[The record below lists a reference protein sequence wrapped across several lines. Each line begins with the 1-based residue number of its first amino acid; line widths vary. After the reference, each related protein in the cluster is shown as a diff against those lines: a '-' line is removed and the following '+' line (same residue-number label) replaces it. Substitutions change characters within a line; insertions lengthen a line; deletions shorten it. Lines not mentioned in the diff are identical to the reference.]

1 MLKQIIKRPVLA
13 TVISILLVLLGIV
26 GMLGLPITKFP
37 DIAPP
42 TVMVTA
48 VYPGANA
55 ETIGRSVAP
64 PLENAINGVENM
76 DYISSVASNDGTLTI
91 TVIFKL
97 GTDPDQAA
105 INVQNRVAQVTNQM
119 PAEVIQSGITTL
131 KRQNSMIAMVTLT
144 SEDGSMNDLFLEN
157 YTKINIV
164 PELKRI
170 KGVGDAMVYGNKDYS
185 MRIWLDPDKLNTY
198 NLTPNDV
205 SQAIQAQ
212 NLEAAPG
219 RFGEQSAETKEYVLR
234 YKGKYTET
242 EQYENIIVKAQ
253 NDGSLLRLKDI
264 AKVEFAAYSYTVAS
278 NYNTKPS
285 VTMAIFQM
293 SGSNA
298 NEVQIALQKRMEE
311 LSKSFPGKMEYKIPY
326 TTKES
331 LDQSI
336 NQVIMTLIEAFIL
349 VFIVVFI
356 FLQDFRSTLIPA
368 IAVPVSIVGTFFF
381 MNLFGF
387 SINILTL
394 FALVLAI
401 GIVGDDAI
409 VVVEAVHAK
418 MEHKKMNARVATV
431 AAMGEISGAIV
442 SITLV
447 MSAVFI
453 PVAFMDG
460 STGLFYKQFAITLAI
475 AIVISAVNALT
486 LSPALCALLL
496 KGHHE
501 EDTQK
506 HKTFKDRF
514 FIAFN
519 TAFDKLTFRYGKAVL
534 LIIKRKWIGF
544 SILAIFSALFLWFSF
559 TTPKAFIPD
568 EDQSFIIVTANL
580 AAGASKDR
588 TTAVISDTEQKLAA
602 HPAVREVISVNGLSL
617 FTGSMSSS
625 AGTFFIRLNDAKHR
639 GAVNKLGDIIGE
651 IQGMLAADKRANFL
665 VLNTPTV
672 DGFGNSSGMELV
684 LQDRNNASLQE
695 LGNISYGMMG
705 ALMQRPEI
713 AVAFTTFDASY
724 PQYEVVVDEAKAAQ
738 LGLSVREVL
747 HVLQGYYGSIQ
758 ASDFNRFGKYYRVLV
773 QATPETRTEESSL
786 QKIFVKNAKQEMVP
800 ISTVVTLKAI
810 TGAEVVERFNL
821 FNASN
826 LTVMPA
832 PGYSTG
838 QAMAAIAQ
846 VSEQVLPLGYT
857 YDYKGMSREESMATS
872 QSTLIFMLCIAFVYF
887 LLSAQYESYI
897 LPFAVLLSIP
907 VGLSGVFLG
916 IGLADISN
924 NIYVQIAM
932 VMLIGLLAKN
942 GILIVEFAV
951 QRRRAGKSLVAAAVE
966 GAKARFRPILMT
978 SLAFITG
985 ITPLIFV
992 VGPSAMGNHSIGY
1005 AAIFGMLVGTI
1016 LGVFLTPVLFVVFQ
1030 HLQEKVS
1037 SKSKG
1042 VKDWEF

>member
-13 TVISILLVLLGIV
+13 TVISVLLVILGGV
-26 GMLGLPITKFP
+26 GMLSLPITKFP

-42 TVMVTA
+42 TVTVTA

-105 INVQNRVAQVTNQM
+105 INVQNRVSQVTNQL
-119 PAEVIQSGITTL
+119 PAEVIQSGITTI

-144 SEDGSMNDLFLEN
+144 SEDGSMDDLFLEN

-185 MRIWLDPDKLNTY
+185 MRIWLDPDKLNAY

-205 SQAIQAQ
+205 SAAIQAQ

-219 RFGEQSAETKEYVLR
+219 RFGEQSTEVKEYVMR
-234 YKGKYTET
+234 YKGKFTEP

-253 NDGSLLRLKDI
+253 HDGSVLRLKDL
-264 AKVEFAAYSYTVAS
+264 ARVEFAAYSYTVQS

-298 NEVQIALQKRMEE
+298 NEVQIALQNRMEE

-326 TTKES
+326 ATKES

-336 NQVIMTLIEAFIL
+336 KQVIKTLIEAFIL

-381 MNLFGF
+381 MHIFGF

-401 GIVGDDAI
+401 GIVVDDAI

-418 MEHKKMNARVATV
+418 MERRKLGPKAATV
-431 AAMGEISGAIV
+431 SAMGEISGAIV

-447 MSAVFI
+447 MSAVFV
-453 PVAFMDG
+453 PVAFMEG
-460 STGLFYKQFAITLAI
+460 STGLFYKQFALTLAI

-496 KGHHE
+496 KSHDGHAQE
-501 EDTQK
+501 K
-506 HKTFKDRF
+506 LNFKQRF
-514 FIAFN
+514 FTAFN
-519 TAFDKLTFRYGKAVL
+519 AGFDKLTFRYGKSVL
-534 LIIKRKWIGF
+534 FLIKKKWIGIG
-544 SILAIFSALFLWFSF
+544 ILLAFAGLFAWFSLR
-559 TTPKAFIPD
+559 TPKGFIPD

-580 AAGASKDR
+580 AAGTSKDR
-588 TTAVISDTEQKLAA
+588 TTKLMSDTEHKLVA

-617 FTGSMSSS
+617 FSGAMSSA
-625 AGTFFIRLNDAKHR
+625 AGTFFIRLKDVQERGEIKDL
-639 GAVNKLGDIIGE
+639 GAVMGQL
-651 IQGMLAADKRANFL
+651 QGMLSGDKRANFL

-672 DGFGNSSGMELV
+672 EGFGNSSGMELV
-684 LQDRNNASLQE
+684 LQDRTNASLQN

-713 AVAFTTFDASY
+713 AVAFTTFDVSY

-738 LGLSVREVL
+738 LGLAVRDVL
-747 HVLQGYYGSIQ
+747 QVMQGYYGSIQ

-773 QATPETRTEESSL
+773 QATPDTRADEKSL
-786 QKIFVKNAKQEMVP
+786 NSIFVKNANQEMVP
-800 ISTVVTLKAI
+800 VNTVVTLKAI
-810 TGAEVVERFNL
+810 TGPEVVERFNL

-832 PGYSTG
+832 PGFSTG
-838 QAMAAIAQ
+838 QAMQAIKEVGQ
-846 VSEQVLPLGYT
+846 QVLPPGYT
-857 YDYKGMSREESMATS
+857 YDYKGMSREESTS
-872 QSTLIFMLCIAFVYF
+872 TAQSTIIFILCIVFVYF

-897 LPFAVLLSIP
+897 LPFAVLLAIP

-916 IGLADISN
+916 IGFAGIAN

-942 GILIVEFAV
+942 GILIVEFAS
-951 QRRRAGKSLVAAAVE
+951 QRRQAGKSLVAAAVE

-978 SLAFITG
+978 SLAFMTG
-985 ITPLIFV
+985 IVPLIFV
-992 VGPSAMGNHSIGY
+992 TGPSAMGNHSIGY
-1005 AAIFGMLVGTI
+1005 AAIFGMLVGTC
-1016 LGVFLTPVLFVVFQ
+1016 LGLFLTPLLFVIFQ
-1030 HLQEKVS
+1030 FFQEKMS
-1037 SKSKG
+1037 GK
-1042 VKDWEF
+1042 VKDDTEWEF

>member
-13 TVISILLVLLGIV
+13 TVISVLLVVLGCV
-26 GMLGLPITKFP
+26 GMLSLPITKFP

-42 TVMVTA
+42 TVTVTA

-105 INVQNRVAQVTNQM
+105 INVQNRVSQVTNQL
-119 PAEVIQSGITTL
+119 PAEVIQSGITTI

-144 SEDGSMNDLFLEN
+144 SEDGSMDDLFLEN

-185 MRIWLDPDKLNTY
+185 MRIWLDPDKLNAY

-205 SQAIQAQ
+205 SAAIQAQ

-219 RFGEQSAETKEYVLR
+219 RFGEQSTEVKEYVMR
-234 YKGKYTET
+234 YKGKFTEP

-253 NDGSLLRLKDI
+253 HDGSVLRLKDL
-264 AKVEFAAYSYTVAS
+264 ARVEFAAYSYTVQS

-298 NEVQIALQKRMEE
+298 NEVQIALQNRMEE

-326 TTKES
+326 ATKES

-336 NQVIMTLIEAFIL
+336 KQVIKTLIEAFIL

-381 MNLFGF
+381 MHIFGF

-401 GIVGDDAI
+401 GIVVDDAI

-418 MEHKKMNARVATV
+418 MERRKLGPKAATV
-431 AAMGEISGAIV
+431 SAMGEISGAIV

-453 PVAFMDG
+453 PVAFMEG
-460 STGLFYKQFAITLAI
+460 STGLFYKQFALTLAI

-496 KGHHE
+496 KGHDGHAQE
-501 EDTQK
+501 K
-506 HKTFKDRF
+506 LNFKQRF
-514 FIAFN
+514 FTAFN
-519 TAFDKLTFRYGKAVL
+519 AGFDKLTYRYGKSVL
-534 LIIKRKWIGF
+534 FLIKKKWIGIG
-544 SILAIFSALFLWFSF
+544 ILLAFAGLFAWFSLR
-559 TTPKAFIPD
+559 TPKGFIPD

-580 AAGASKDR
+580 AAGTSKDR
-588 TTAVISDTEQKLAA
+588 TTKLMSDTEHKLVA

-617 FTGSMSSS
+617 FSGAMSSA
-625 AGTFFIRLNDAKHR
+625 AGTFFIRLKDVKER
-639 GAVNKLGDIIGE
+639 GEVKDLGAVMGQL
-651 IQGMLAADKRANFL
+651 QGMLSGDKRANFL

-672 DGFGNSSGMELV
+672 EGFGNSSGMELV
-684 LQDRNNASLQE
+684 LQDRTNASLQN

-713 AVAFTTFDASY
+713 AVAFTTFDVSY

-738 LGLSVREVL
+738 LGLAVRDVL
-747 HVLQGYYGSIQ
+747 QVMQGYYGSIQ

-773 QATPETRTEESSL
+773 QATPDTRVDEKSL
-786 QKIFVKNAKQEMVP
+786 NSIFVKNANQEMVP
-800 ISTVVTLKAI
+800 VNTVVTLMAI
-810 TGAEVVERFNL
+810 TGPEVVERFNL

-832 PGYSTG
+832 PGFSTG
-838 QAMAAIAQ
+838 QAMQAIKEVGQ
-846 VSEQVLPLGYT
+846 QVLPPGYT
-857 YDYKGMSREESMATS
+857 YDYKGMSREESTS
-872 QSTLIFMLCIAFVYF
+872 TAQSTIIFVLCIVFVYF

-916 IGLADISN
+916 IGFAGIAN

-942 GILIVEFAV
+942 GILIVEFAS
-951 QRRRAGKSLVAAAVE
+951 QRRQAGKSLVAAAVE

-978 SLAFITG
+978 SLAFMTG
-985 ITPLIFV
+985 IVPLIFV
-992 VGPSAMGNHSIGY
+992 TGPSAMGNHSIGY
-1005 AAIFGMLVGTI
+1005 AAIFGMLVGTC
-1016 LGVFLTPVLFVVFQ
+1016 LGLFLTPLLFVVFQ
-1030 HLQEKVS
+1030 FFQEKMS
-1037 SKSKG
+1037 GK
-1042 VKDWEF
+1042 VKDDTEWEF

>member
-13 TVISILLVLLGIV
+13 TVISVLLVILGVV
-26 GMLGLPITKFP
+26 GMLSLPITKFP

-42 TVMVTA
+42 TVTVTA

-105 INVQNRVAQVTNQM
+105 INVQNRVSQVTNQL
-119 PAEVIQSGITTL
+119 PAEVIQSGITTI

-144 SEDGSMNDLFLEN
+144 SEDGSMDDLFLEN

-185 MRIWLDPDKLNTY
+185 MRIWLDPDKLNAY

-205 SQAIQAQ
+205 SAAIQAQ

-219 RFGEQSAETKEYVLR
+219 RFGEQSTEVKEYVMR
-234 YKGKYTET
+234 YKGKFTEP

-253 NDGSLLRLKDI
+253 NDGSVLRLKDL
-264 AKVEFAAYSYTVAS
+264 ARVEFAAYSYTVQS

-298 NEVQIALQKRMEE
+298 NEVQIALQNRMEE

-326 TTKES
+326 ATKES

-336 NQVIMTLIEAFIL
+336 KQVIKTLIEAFIL

-381 MNLFGF
+381 MHIFGF

-401 GIVGDDAI
+401 GIVVDDAI

-418 MEHKKMNARVATV
+418 MERRKLGPKAATV
-431 AAMGEISGAIV
+431 SAMGEISGAIV

-447 MSAVFI
+447 MSAVFV
-453 PVAFMDG
+453 PVAFMEG
-460 STGLFYKQFAITLAI
+460 STGLFYKQFALTLAI

-496 KGHHE
+496 KSHDGHAQE
-501 EDTQK
+501 K
-506 HKTFKDRF
+506 LNFKQRF
-514 FIAFN
+514 FTAFN
-519 TAFDKLTFRYGKAVL
+519 AGFDKLTFRYGKSVL
-534 LIIKRKWIGF
+534 FLIKKKWIGIG
-544 SILAIFSALFLWFSF
+544 ILLAFAGLFAWFSLR
-559 TTPKAFIPD
+559 TPKGFIPD

-580 AAGASKDR
+580 AAGTSKDR
-588 TTAVISDTEQKLAA
+588 TTKLMSDTEHKLVA

-617 FTGSMSSS
+617 FSGAMSSA
-625 AGTFFIRLNDAKHR
+625 AGTFFIRLKDVKER
-639 GAVNKLGDIIGE
+639 GEVKDLGAVMGQL
-651 IQGMLAADKRANFL
+651 QGMLSGDKRANFL

-672 DGFGNSSGMELV
+672 EGFGNSSGMELV
-684 LQDRNNASLQE
+684 LQDRTNASLQN

-713 AVAFTTFDASY
+713 AVAFTTFDVSY

-738 LGLSVREVL
+738 LGLAVRDVL
-747 HVLQGYYGSIQ
+747 QVMQGYYGSIQ
-758 ASDFNRFGKYYRVLV
+758 ASDLNRFGKYYRVLV
-773 QATPETRTEESSL
+773 QAMPDTRADEKSL
-786 QKIFVKNAKQEMVP
+786 NSIFVKNANQEMVP
-800 ISTVVTLKAI
+800 VNTVVTLKAI
-810 TGAEVVERFNL
+810 TGPEVVERFNL

-832 PGYSTG
+832 PGFSTG
-838 QAMAAIAQ
+838 QAMQAIKEVGQ
-846 VSEQVLPLGYT
+846 QVLPPGYT
-857 YDYKGMSREESMATS
+857 YDYKGMSREESTS
-872 QSTLIFMLCIAFVYF
+872 TAQSTIIFILCIVFVYF

-897 LPFAVLLSIP
+897 LPFAVLLAIP

-916 IGLADISN
+916 IGFAGIAN

-942 GILIVEFAV
+942 GILIVEFAS
-951 QRRRAGKSLVAAAVE
+951 QRRQAGKSLVAAAVE

-978 SLAFITG
+978 SLAFMTG
-985 ITPLIFV
+985 IVPLIFV
-992 VGPSAMGNHSIGY
+992 TGPSAMGNHSIGY
-1005 AAIFGMLVGTI
+1005 AAIFGMLVGTC
-1016 LGVFLTPVLFVVFQ
+1016 LGLFLTPLLFVIFQ
-1030 HLQEKVS
+1030 FFQEKMS
-1037 SKSKG
+1037 GK
-1042 VKDWEF
+1042 VKDDTEWEF

>member
-1 MLKQIIKRPVLA
+1 V
-13 TVISILLVLLGIV
+13 T
-26 GMLGLPITKFP
+26 
-37 DIAPP
+37 
-42 TVMVTA
+42 VTA

-105 INVQNRVAQVTNQM
+105 INVQNRVSQVTNQL
-119 PAEVIQSGITTL
+119 PAEVIQSGITTI

-144 SEDGSMNDLFLEN
+144 SEDGSMDDLFLEN

-185 MRIWLDPDKLNTY
+185 MRIWLDPDKLNAY

-205 SQAIQAQ
+205 SAAIQAQ

-219 RFGEQSAETKEYVLR
+219 RFGEQSTEVKEYVMR
-234 YKGKYTET
+234 YKGKFTEP

-253 NDGSLLRLKDI
+253 NDGSVLRLKDL
-264 AKVEFAAYSYTVAS
+264 ARVEFAAYSYTVQS

-298 NEVQIALQKRMEE
+298 NEVQIALQNRMEE

-326 TTKES
+326 ATKES

-336 NQVIMTLIEAFIL
+336 KQVIKTLIEAFIL

-381 MNLFGF
+381 MHIFGF

-401 GIVGDDAI
+401 GIVVDDAI

-418 MEHKKMNARVATV
+418 MERRKLGPKAATV
-431 AAMGEISGAIV
+431 SAMGEISGAIV

-447 MSAVFI
+447 MSAVFV
-453 PVAFMDG
+453 PVAFMEG
-460 STGLFYKQFAITLAI
+460 STGLFYKQFALTLAI

-496 KGHHE
+496 KSHDGHAQE
-501 EDTQK
+501 K
-506 HKTFKDRF
+506 LNFKQRF
-514 FIAFN
+514 FTAFN
-519 TAFDKLTFRYGKAVL
+519 AGFDKLTFRYGKSVL
-534 LIIKRKWIGF
+534 FLIKKKWIGIG
-544 SILAIFSALFLWFSF
+544 ILLAFAGLFAWFSLR
-559 TTPKAFIPD
+559 TPKGFIPD

-580 AAGASKDR
+580 AAGTSKDR
-588 TTAVISDTEQKLAA
+588 TTKLMSDTEHKLVA

-617 FTGSMSSS
+617 FSGAMSSA
-625 AGTFFIRLNDAKHR
+625 AGTFFIRLKDVKER
-639 GAVNKLGDIIGE
+639 GEVKDLGAVMGQL
-651 IQGMLAADKRANFL
+651 QGMLSGDKRANFL

-672 DGFGNSSGMELV
+672 EGFGNSSGMELV
-684 LQDRNNASLQE
+684 LQDRTNASLQN

-713 AVAFTTFDASY
+713 AVAFTTFDVSY

-738 LGLSVREVL
+738 LGLAVRDVL
-747 HVLQGYYGSIQ
+747 QVMQGYYGSIQ
-758 ASDFNRFGKYYRVLV
+758 ASDLNRFGKYYRVLV
-773 QATPETRTEESSL
+773 QAMPDTRADEKSL
-786 QKIFVKNAKQEMVP
+786 NSIFVKNANQEMVP
-800 ISTVVTLKAI
+800 VNTVVTLKAI
-810 TGAEVVERFNL
+810 TGPEVVERFNL

-832 PGYSTG
+832 PGFSTG
-838 QAMAAIAQ
+838 QAMQAIKEVGQ
-846 VSEQVLPLGYT
+846 QVLPPGYT
-857 YDYKGMSREESMATS
+857 YDYKGMSREESTS
-872 QSTLIFMLCIAFVYF
+872 TAQSTIIFILCIVFVYF

-897 LPFAVLLSIP
+897 LPFAVLLAIP

-916 IGLADISN
+916 IGFAGIAN

-942 GILIVEFAV
+942 GILIVEFAS
-951 QRRRAGKSLVAAAVE
+951 QRRQAGKSLVAAAVE

-978 SLAFITG
+978 SLAFMTG
-985 ITPLIFV
+985 IVPLIFV
-992 VGPSAMGNHSIGY
+992 TGPSAMGNHSIGY
-1005 AAIFGMLVGTI
+1005 AAIFGMLVGTC
-1016 LGVFLTPVLFVVFQ
+1016 LGLFLTPLLFVIFQ
-1030 HLQEKVS
+1030 FFQEKMS
-1037 SKSKG
+1037 GK
-1042 VKDWEF
+1042 VKDDTEWEF